1 MDYNN
6 RFRETLDRNAEFGER
21 KGDAEY
27 DVSEKNPDP
36 PVFCCFLSVACA
48 AYKGTVCVNP
58 LQYCSIYPGARER
71 GLCKAVFALR
81 DGVPSESG

>member
-27 DVSEKNPDP
+27 DVSEKTLTR
-36 PVFCCFLSVACA
+36 LSITTFV
-48 AYKGTVCVNP
+48 V
-58 LQYCSIYPGARER
+58 S
-71 GLCKAVFALR
+71 
-81 DGVPSESG
+81 